1 MWNYLESFAEHA
13 ESNIMVD
20 GAPDAQCRVTS
31 GTTITGVVN
40 VLPKSYI
47 SFALFL
53 VLVTEEESI
62 STGQKNCN

>member
-1 MWNYLESFAEHA
+1 MESFAEHA

-31 GTTITGVVN
+31 GTTITGLVN
-40 VLPKSYI
+40 VLPKSDI
-47 SFALFL
+47 SFTLFL

-62 STGQKNCN
+62 TTVQKHCN